1 MRRADLGRGENS
13 GLVSEQ
19 DTRDRVQAM
28 LRAASIGM
36 GWWSDELAD
45 AAQGK
50 SDAIRIVTCF
60 TRSEEKR
67 AAFAQK
73 YGTAQHD
80 SYAAVLADDSVDAV
94 ILTTPHSTHAEQVI
108 AAAAAGKHVFCEKPF
123 TLTRASAQAAV
134 DACAEAGVVLA
145 IGQNRR
151 WHSATRV
158 LKAMLEAGDFGTVLH
173 AEANFSVPSA
183 LSYPP
188 ELWRSNRVESPA
200 GSVTALGIHMIDA
213 LIYLMGPV
221 ARVAAQAHRRAVPV
235 DIDDT
240 TSALFAFE
248 SGASGY
254 LGTFFACPHTS
265 YINVYGTK
273 GNGLG
278 QIDNSQLTLQA
289 ADGTRREEP
298 VEALDTLRLE
308 LDEFAAACAGEA
320 EFTVTTEEAVH
331 AIAVMEALVEAAATG
346 QWVEVAGKGP
356 P

>member
-1 MRRADLGRGENS
+1 
-13 GLVSEQ
+13 
-19 DTRDRVQAM
+19 M

-45 AAQGK
+45 AVQGK

-67 AAFAQK
+67 AAFAK
-73 YGTAQHD
+73 RYDTVAHD
-80 SYAAVLADDSVDAV
+80 SYEAVLADETIDAV

-151 WHSATRV
+151 WHSATRE
-158 LKAMLEAGDFGTVLH
+158 LKYMVERDQLGTILH

-183 LSYPP
+183 LGYPP

-240 TSALFAFE
+240 TSALFRFE

-265 YINVYGTK
+265 YINIYGTK
-273 GNGLG
+273 GNALG
-278 QIDNSQLTLQA
+278 QIDNSKLTLHQA
-289 ADGTRREEP
+289 DEPARERSIEP
-298 VEALDTLRLE
+298 NDTLRLE
-308 LDEFAAACAGEA
+308 LDEFAAACTGEA
-320 EFTVTTEEAVH
+320 QYTVTTEEAVH
-331 AIAVMEALVEAAATG
+331 GIAVMEALIEAAASSE
-346 QWVEVAGKGP
+346 WVEVAGGSGA
-356 P
+356 

>member
-1 MRRADLGRGENS
+1 
-13 GLVSEQ
+13 
-19 DTRDRVQAM
+19 M

-50 SDAIRIVTCF
+50 SDGIRIVTCF

-67 AAFAQK
+67 AAFAEK

-80 SYAAVLADDSVDAV
+80 SYEAVLADEAIDAV

-151 WHSATRV
+151 WHSATRE
-158 LKAMLEAGDFGTVLH
+158 LKYMVEGGDFGTILH

-200 GSVTALGIHMIDA
+200 GSITG
-213 LIYLMGPV
+213 
-221 ARVAAQAHRRAVPV
+221 ARHPHDRCPRLSAGAHRAGGGAGPSARGPGRHRRHDLGAIRGSSLAPRATWARCSPAP
-235 DIDDT
+235 T
-240 TSALFAFE
+240 PRTS
-248 SGASGY
+248 
-254 LGTFFACPHTS
+254 TS
-265 YINVYGTK
+265 T
-273 GNGLG
+273 
-278 QIDNSQLTLQA
+278 A
-289 ADGTRREEP
+289 RRQRLRPDRQQSSSSSSRRTGSARETP
-298 VEALDTLRLE
+298 IQPNDTLRLE

-320 EFTVTTEEAVH
+320 QYTVTTEEAVH
-331 AIAVMEALVEAAATG
+331 GIAVMEALVEAAATG
-346 QWVEVAGKGP
+346 QWVEVAGGGEA
-356 P
+356 

>member
-1 MRRADLGRGENS
+1 
-13 GLVSEQ
+13 
-19 DTRDRVQAM
+19 M

-50 SDAIRIVTCF
+50 SDAIRIVTCYS
-60 TRSEEKR
+60 RSEEKR
-67 AAFAQK
+67 AAFAEK

-80 SYAAVLADDSVDAV
+80 SYEAVLADDGVDAV

-134 DACAEAGVVLA
+134 DACADAGVVLA

-151 WHSATRV
+151 WHSTTRR
-158 LKAMLEAGDFGTVLH
+158 LKAMLEADDFGTVLH

-183 LSYPP
+183 LGYKD
-188 ELWRSNRVESPA
+188 EHWRSNRIESPA
-200 GSVTALGIHMIDA
+200 GSITGLGIHMIDA
-213 LIYLMGPV
+213 LVYLLGPV
-221 ARVAAQAHRRAVPV
+221 ARVTAQAYRRAVPV

-240 TSALFAFE
+240 TSILFAFE
-248 SGASGY
+248 SGVSGY

-265 YINVYGTK
+265 YINVYGTG
-273 GNGLG
+273 GNAFA

-320 EFTVTTEEAVH
+320 QFTVTTEEAVH
-331 AIAVMEALVEAAATG
+331 CIAVMEALVESTATG
-346 QWVEVAGKGP
+346 EWVQVAGGGRS
-356 P
+356 

>member
-1 MRRADLGRGENS
+1 
-13 GLVSEQ
+13 
-19 DTRDRVQAM
+19 M

-67 AAFAQK
+67 AAFAAK
-73 YGTAQHD
+73 YGTAQHE
-80 SYAAVLADDSVDAV
+80 SYEAVLADEEIDAV
-94 ILTTPHSTHAEQVI
+94 ILTTPHSIHAEQVI
-108 AAAAAGKHVFCEKPF
+108 EAAAAGKHVFCEKPF

-134 DACAEAGVVLA
+134 DACGDAGVVLA

-151 WHSATRV
+151 WHSATQK

-188 ELWRSNRVESPA
+188 DLWRSNRVESPA
-200 GSVTALGIHMIDA
+200 GSVTGLGIHMIDA
-213 LIYLMGPV
+213 LVYLLGPV
-221 ARVAAQAHRRAVPV
+221 ARVAAQAYRRAVPV

-240 TSALFAFE
+240 TSVLFTFE
-248 SGASGY
+248 SGVTAY
-254 LGTFFACPHTS
+254 LGTLFACPHTS
-265 YINVYGTK
+265 YINVYGTG
-273 GNGLG
+273 GNAFA

-289 ADGTRREEP
+289 ADETRREEP
-298 VEALDTLRLE
+298 IEPNDTLRME

-320 EFTVTTEEAVH
+320 QFTVTTAEAVH
-331 AIAVMEALVEAAATG
+331 GIAVMEALVEAAATG
-346 QWVEVAGKGP
+346 EWVQVAGGA
-356 P
+356 

>member
-1 MRRADLGRGENS
+1 
-13 GLVSEQ
+13 
-19 DTRDRVQAM
+19 M

-45 AAQGK
+45 AVQGK
-50 SDAIRIVTCF
+50 SDAIRIETCF
-60 TRSEEKR
+60 TRSAKKR
-67 AAFAQK
+67 AAFAEK
-73 YGTAQHD
+73 YGTAQHE
-80 SYAAVLADDSVDAV
+80 SYEAVIADEGIDAV

-134 DACAEAGVVLA
+134 DACSAAGVVLA
-145 IGQNRR
+145 VGQNRR
-151 WHSATRV
+151 WHSAIRA
-158 LKAMLEAGDFGTVLH
+158 LKAMLEAGTLGTILH

-188 ELWRSNRVESPA
+188 DLWRANRVESPA

-213 LIYLMGPV
+213 LIYLLGPV
-221 ARVAAQAHRRAVPV
+221 ARVAAQAYRRAVRV

-240 TSALFAFE
+240 TSALFAFQ

-265 YINVYGTK
+265 YINVYGTG
-273 GNGLG
+273 GNALA
-278 QIDNSQLTLQA
+278 QIDNSRLTVQPA
-289 ADGTRREEP
+289 EGPQREEAI
-298 VEALDTLRLE
+298 EAQDTLRLE

-320 EFTVTTEEAVH
+320 RFTVAPEEAVH
-331 AIAVMEALVEAAATG
+331 GIAVLEALVEAVASS
-346 QWVEVAGKGP
+346 QWVAVAGAERP
-356 P
+356 

>member
-1 MRRADLGRGENS
+1 
-13 GLVSEQ
+13 
-19 DTRDRVQAM
+19 M

-60 TRSEEKR
+60 TRSEERR
-67 AAFAQK
+67 AAFAAK

-80 SYAAVLADDSVDAV
+80 SYEAVLADGSVDAV
-94 ILTTPHSTHAEQVI
+94 ILTTPHSIHAEQAI

-134 DACAEAGVVLA
+134 DACAEAGVILA

-151 WHSATRV
+151 WHSATRA

-183 LSYPP
+183 LSYSPD
-188 ELWRSNRVESPA
+188 LWRSNRIESPA
-200 GSVTALGIHMIDA
+200 GSVTGLGIHMIDA
-213 LIYLMGPV
+213 LVYLLGPI
-221 ARVAAQAHRRAVPV
+221 ARVGAQAYRRAVPV

-240 TSALFAFE
+240 TSVLFAFK
-248 SGASGY
+248 SGVTAY
-254 LGTFFACPHTS
+254 LGTLFACPHTS
-265 YINVYGTK
+265 YINIYGTG
-273 GNGLG
+273 GNAFA

-289 ADGTRREEP
+289 ADGTQREEAIEP
-298 VEALDTLRLE
+298 NDTLRLE
-308 LDEFAAACAGEA
+308 LDEFAAACAGETR
-320 EFTVTTEEAVH
+320 FTVTTDEAVH
-331 AIAVMEALVEAAATG
+331 CIAVMEALVEAADTG
-346 QWVEVAGKGP
+346 QWVAVAGEA
-356 P
+356 

>member
-1 MRRADLGRGENS
+1 
-13 GLVSEQ
+13 
-19 DTRDRVQAM
+19 M

-45 AAQGK
+45 ASQGK

-60 TRSEEKR
+60 TRSAEKR
-67 AAFAQK
+67 AAFAAK
-73 YGTAQHD
+73 YGTAQHE
-80 SYAAVLADDSVDAV
+80 SYEAVLADPAIDAV

-151 WHSATRV
+151 YHSATRA
-158 LKAMLEAGDFGTVLH
+158 LKAMLEDGALGTILH

-183 LSYPP
+183 LGYPP
-188 ELWRSNRVESPA
+188 DLWRSNRAESPA

-213 LIYLMGPV
+213 LIYLLGPV
-221 ARVAAQAHRRAVPV
+221 ARVGAQAYRRAVPV

-248 SGASGY
+248 SGASAY
-254 LGTFFACPHTS
+254 LGTLFACPHTS
-265 YINVYGTK
+265 YINIYGTG
-273 GNGLG
+273 GNALG
-278 QIDNSQLTLQA
+278 QIDNSQLILQS
-289 ADGTRREEP
+289 ADGVRREEP
-298 VEALDTLRLE
+298 IEPNDTLRLE

-320 EFTVTTEEAVH
+320 QFTVTPEEAVH
-331 AIAVMEALVEAAATG
+331 GIAVMEALVEAAASG
-346 QWVEVAGKGP
+346 QWVAVAGEGRP
-356 P
+356 

>member
-1 MRRADLGRGENS
+1 
-13 GLVSEQ
+13 
-19 DTRDRVQAM
+19 M

-45 AAQGK
+45 AVQGK

-60 TRSEEKR
+60 TRSAEKR
-67 AAFAQK
+67 AAFAET
-73 YGTAQHD
+73 YGTRQHE
-80 SYAAVLADDSVDAV
+80 SYAAVLADDAVDAV

-123 TLTRASAQAAV
+123 TLTRASARAAV

-145 IGQNRR
+145 VGQNRR
-151 WHSATRV
+151 WHSATRA
-158 LKAMLEAGDFGTVLH
+158 LKAMLDSGALGTILH

-183 LSYPP
+183 LGYPP
-188 ELWRSNRVESPA
+188 DLWRANRVESPA

-213 LIYLMGPV
+213 LIYLLGPV
-221 ARVAAQAHRRAVPV
+221 ERVAAQAYRRAVAV

-254 LGTFFACPHTS
+254 LGTLFACPHTS
-265 YINVYGTK
+265 YINVYGSG
-273 GNGLG
+273 GNALG
-278 QIDNSQLTLQA
+278 QIDNSRLA
-289 ADGTRREEP
+289 VHPADGPAREEP
-298 VEALDTLRLE
+298 IEPQDTLRLE

-320 EFTVTTEEAVH
+320 AFTVSPEEAVH
-331 AIAVMEALVEAAATG
+331 GIAVMEALVEAAASG
-346 QWVEVAGKGP
+346 RWVAVAGG
-356 P
+356 